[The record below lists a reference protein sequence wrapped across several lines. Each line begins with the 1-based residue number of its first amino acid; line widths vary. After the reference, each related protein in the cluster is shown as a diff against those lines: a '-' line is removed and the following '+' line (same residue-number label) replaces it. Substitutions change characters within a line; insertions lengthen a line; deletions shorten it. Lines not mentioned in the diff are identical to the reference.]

1 MESASKQMLAQIA
14 RIRKDKELRQH
25 ENDDGVRFG
34 EEADLTKLRPTFAG
48 NRGGR
53 GGRRDAQ
60 GGRERNYRDREFEGE
75 TRGGNRGG
83 RGGAQT
89 AKPGKREKLT
99 DNTDAFP
106 EL

>member
-1 MESASKQMLAQIA
+1 MESATKQMLAQIA

-53 GGRRDAQ
+53 GGRRGVRRM
-60 GGRERNYRDREFEGE
+60 GGGHRYSSVAARSP
-75 TRGGNRGG
+75 G
-83 RGGAQT
+83 RG
-89 AKPGKREKLT
+89 E
-99 DNTDAFP
+99 
-106 EL
+106 